1 MKTNNSK
8 QRLFEIMGRLDKTFK
23 PKLNESLYDQ
33 QGSPESKQIADI
45 LMRDPTK
52 VMSVNLLKLKK
63 PEIDQLL
70 QQHPEFERNKWFMKY
85 IENARSQTNSNLNET
100 GEWSDDE
107 DDIAWKKSLRNEIE
121 QISDETHEKLKLI
134 DVRGFDKYQGPYAI
148 VDIDGKRYKVW
159 TMEEQGQL
167 WIEGYPVDNTSGEG
181 TKAGFQGNAFD
192 IIKMLGQ
199 KAVTSKDFSYSMNEN
214 PKFQEFQQ
222 KINNGDVWLEYYAPS
237 DSEEYTDGQ
246 TFYNRS
252 GQQLRDPEEYDP
264 NGEGYTPFGDE
275 G

>member
-1 MKTNNSK
+1 M
-8 QRLFEIMGRLDKTFK
+8 
-23 PKLNESLYDQ
+23 ESLR
-33 QGSPESKQIADI
+33 K
-45 LMRDPTK
+45 
-52 VMSVNLLKLKK
+52 
-63 PEIDQLL
+63 EID
-70 QQHPEFERNKWFMKY
+70 E
-85 IENARSQTNSNLNET
+85 ISVGTN
-100 GEWSDDE
+100 G
-107 DDIAWKKSLRNEIE
+107 
-121 QISDETHEKLKLI
+121 KLKLV

-167 WIEGYPVDNTSGEG
+167 WIEDYPVDNTSGEG

-192 IIKMLGQ
+192 IIEMLGQ
-199 KAVTSKDFSYSMNEN
+199 KAVTTKDFNYHVNEN
-214 PKFQEFQQ
+214 PEFQEFQQ

-246 TFYNRS
+246 IFYNRS